1 MLRYQF
7 ATPEKALDHLLTEGE
22 KSYRGTA
29 HIWIEHKNISGGND
43 VIGAKSITRK
53 MLEGRIYSVNWCNEI
68 VSIRFLD
75 AAWMDTITGRSYP
88 DQTRCQVVRF
98 PSNEV
103 VTC

>member
-1 MLRYQF
+1 MMLYNF
-7 ATPEKALDHLLTEGE
+7 PSPEIALDHLLDEGA

-43 VIGAKSITRK
+43 VIGAKPITRK
-53 MLEGRIYSVNWCNEI
+53 MLEDRIYSVNWHDDT

-103 VTC
+103 TA